1 MTDRR
6 DLEASLAEMDR
17 KLRELQRELELVG
30 RPQSAPGGEAAP
42 GEEAAGGGP
51 GSAEAASRGIEVEA
65 VVEEAA
71 ARVSELGRRID
82 ELAALRTD
90 LDRAT
95 EALRAEYR
103 AVRPAPTEVVIDAGP
118 FPDISTLGAFEQALG
133 QVEGVED
140 AVVRSFEGNRAT
152 VDVGVRPGIDLEAA
166 LPAEL
171 PFSVDVARS
180 EGGGLTLT
188 LRSGV

>member
-1 MTDRR
+1 MSDRR

-17 KLRELQRELELVG
+17 KLRELQRELDLVA
-30 RPQSAPGGEAAP
+30 RPE
-42 GEEAAGGGP
+42 
-51 GSAEAASRGIEVEA
+51 SAEAQGSPSAAAPTPDVEVEA

-82 ELAALRTD
+82 DLAALRDD

-95 EALRAEYR
+95 QALRSEYR
-103 AVRPAPTEVVIDAGP
+103 AARTAPVEIVVDAGP
-118 FPDISTLGAFEQALG
+118 FPDIATLGAFEQALG

-140 AVVRSFEGNRAT
+140 AVVRSFEGNRAI
-152 VDVGVRPGIDLEAA
+152 VDVGMRPGVDLAAA

-171 PFSVDVARS
+171 PFAVDVSPS

-188 LRSGV
+188 LRSGA